1 MSDDEA
7 DIMELEARI
16 QDTSYRGE
24 QEDIMD
30 DERTSL
36 TIIHSDNSAPAAD
49 HRICIKPSCGKSFST
64 FEEGCNM
71 FALICPSCF
80 TVMRAEAAT
89 EEGNCHIN
97 TIKYY

>member
-7 DIMELEARI
+7 GIMELEARI
-16 QDTSYRGE
+16 QDTSYRE
-24 QEDIMD
+24 IEEDIMD
-30 DERTSL
+30 NQRTSL
-36 TIIHSDNSAPAAD
+36 AISHSDDSEPAAD

-71 FALICPSCF
+71 FASICPGCF

-89 EEGNCHIN
+89 EEGDCHIN
-97 TIKYY
+97 IIKYY